1 MGTILTEQKIQRALR
16 KFFSPSNIRY
26 EMDGLYVFLWESDK
40 LLVTKA
46 GVIYEFEIKI
56 SRADYQ
62 NDFKHKAKKHLL
74 LQSALPELPQ
84 QTELFDNYM
93 AEQRKKYP
101 GITPDQCREKLRESL
116 PERRRIPNYF
126 FYAVPDGMLQPD
138 EIPPYAG
145 LVYVSE
151 EGRIMKTIHGPRLHN
166 KKYTDVEL
174 GLCEKFYY
182 NMRTAIRTAEYCQE
196 DRDRMKA
203 QLDEELASK
212 GKDMTYS
219 QLELQYKDAVSRR
232 DTYQKSAEN
241 YKNMYFT
248 MVEGADHNSIER
260 RLLINE
266 IKKHDPDF
274 DYQRIMSE
282 AERIYDERY
291 PKKTGYGV

>member
-1 MGTILTEQKIQRALR
+1 METTLTEQKIQRALR

-46 GVIYEFEIKI
+46 GMIYEFEIKI

-74 LQSALPELPQ
+74 LQSALPEQPK
-84 QTELFDNYM
+84 QTEYFDNYM

-101 GITPDQCREKLRESL
+101 RITPEQCREKLNEHL
-116 PERRRIPNYF
+116 PERRKMPNYF
-126 FYAVPDGMLQPD
+126 FYAVPEGMLQPD

-151 EGRIMKTIHGPRLHN
+151 EGKITKTVKGPLLHN
-166 KKYTDVEL
+166 QKYAAEEL
-174 GLCEKFYY
+174 GLCDKFYY
-182 NMRTAIRTAEYCQE
+182 NMRTAIRTAEEWQ
-196 DRDRMKA
+196 KA
-203 QLDEELASK
+203 HDIVKARLDEELAAH

-219 QLELQYKDAVSRR
+219 QLELAYKDAVSRC
-232 DTYQKSAEN
+232 DICQKTSETYRG
-241 YKNMYFT
+241 MYLT
-248 MVEGADHNSIER
+248 MVEGADYNSIER

-266 IKKHDPDF
+266 IKKHKPDF
-274 DYQRIMSE
+274 DYQRIMDE
-282 AERIYDERY
+282 ADKIYEERY
-291 PKKTGYGV
+291 SNRK